1 MYSMLVSKNNASNSS
16 VDEKSDNGL
25 TPVISLSDVKKR
37 FGYGDAVTF
46 ALDGVDL
53 TVQKG
58 EFVAIMGPS
67 GCGKTT
73 LLNIIGLLDKPN
85 SGEYLLNNKSIA
97 KISANK
103 KTKIRNHAI
112 GFVFQNYNLI
122 DKLTVIDNVAL
133 PLTYSRGMQFRHLQK
148 ASKLLAKFELQ
159 NREYYFPYQ
168 LSGGQNQRVAIARAL
183 INNPS
188 IILADEPTGNLD
200 SKNSEII
207 MDELTNIHRAGN
219 TILMVTHN
227 PALLSYASRVIH
239 MKDGKIARDVELVEN
254 PAHRTT
260 ERTKFVS
267 RRKRSQR
274 KFRGNRSRRSKL

>member
-1 MYSMLVSKNNASNSS
+1 MNDGENDPELV
-16 VDEKSDNGL
+16 
-25 TPVISLSDVKKR
+25 PVISLRQAQKR
-37 FGYGDAVTF
+37 FGYGDTATF

-53 TVQKG
+53 TVYRG

-73 LLNIIGLLDKPN
+73 LLNIIGLLDKPTD
-85 SGEYLLNNKSIA
+85 GEYLLNGKNVA
-97 KISANK
+97 KIGHNRAA
-103 KTKIRNHAI
+103 KIRNREI

-133 PLTYSRGMQFRHLQK
+133 PLTYSRGMHFRHLQR
-148 ASKLLAKFELQ
+148 ASKILANFGLQ

-219 TILMVTHN
+219 TVLMVTHN
-227 PALLSYASRVIH
+227 PELLSYASRIIRI
-239 MKDGKIARDVELVEN
+239 KDGKIDKDIELVEN
-254 PAHRTT
+254 PAHKVT

-267 RRKRSQR
+267 RRKKHR
-274 KFRGNRSRRSKL
+274 KKKGKK